1 MSITKAEQYIL
12 NHLSPVEYGLYCD
25 TYLCG
30 VSVENKDRYI
40 YSIRDRVKEWV
51 EKNGGRFI
59 VLSEKKVISHVLNK
73 KGIVVQIYFPIF
85 GKRDMKNIMATL
97 YDKDMQRVKIFKE
110 GE

>member
-1 MSITKAEQYIL
+1 MSIIKAEQYIL

-40 YSIRDRVKEWV
+40 YSMRDKVKEWV

-59 VLSEKKVISHVLNK
+59 VLSEKKVISHALNK
-73 KGIVVQIYFPIF
+73 KRNCGSNLLPDFRETRYEKHYVNAV
-85 GKRDMKNIMATL
+85 
-97 YDKDMQRVKIFKE
+97 
-110 GE
+110 